1 MQENDF
7 LCKLKELEGE
17 SSRLEALIA
26 ATKEE
31 KEECLAEIVETERQ
45 VPPCASRI
53 GPNSRFRS
61 APIPLWRGRPLL
73 GRS

>member
-31 KEECLAEIVETERQ
+31 TEECLAEIVETERQ
-45 VPPCASRI
+45 VTPRAWAEFPLPLGLSRAW
-53 GPNSRFRS
+53 PSHAWPVS
-61 APIPLWRGRPLL
+61 
-73 GRS
+73 